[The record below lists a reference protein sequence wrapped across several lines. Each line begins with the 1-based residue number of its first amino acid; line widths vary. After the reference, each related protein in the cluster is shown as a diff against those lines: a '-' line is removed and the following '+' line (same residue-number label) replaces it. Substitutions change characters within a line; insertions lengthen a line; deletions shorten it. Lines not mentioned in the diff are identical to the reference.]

1 MSKSQTAPSLKTA
14 RGLGSAKEGTDH
26 WWMQRLTGVAL
37 VPLSVWF
44 VFAAAGLVG
53 ADLTEFKAWVGR
65 HGNPV
70 MLILL
75 TVAMFHHTVLG
86 MQVVIEDYVHSE
98 TAKVVSLTVVNL
110 LAWLCGASCIFAVL
124 RLAFGG

>member
-1 MSKSQTAPSLKTA
+1 MQMRSYLGRS
-14 RGLGSAKEGTDH
+14 RGLGSANEGVHH

-53 ADLTEFKAWVGR
+53 ADLAEFKAWVGR

-86 MQVVIEDYVHSE
+86 MQVVIEDYVHCE
-98 TAKVVSLTVVNL
+98 KIKVISIVLIKFAAML
-110 LAWLCGASCIFAVL
+110 LGACCIFAVL
-124 RLAFGG
+124 RLTFGG

>member
-1 MSKSQTAPSLKTA
+1 MQMRSYLGRS
-14 RGLGSAKEGTDH
+14 RGLGSANEGVHH

-53 ADLTEFKAWVGR
+53 ADLAEFKAWVGR

-124 RLAFGG
+124 RLTFGG

>member
-1 MSKSQTAPSLKTA
+1 MQMRSYLGRS
-14 RGLGSAKEGTDH
+14 RGLGAANEGVHH

-37 VPLSVWF
+37 VPLTIWF
-44 VFAAAGLVG
+44 VFAAAGIAS
-53 ADLTEFKAWVGR
+53 ADLAEFKAWVGR

-75 TVAMFHHTVLG
+75 TIAMFHHTVLG

-98 TAKVVSLTVVNL
+98 TAKVISLMAVKL

-124 RLAFGG
+124 RLTFGG